1 MSLIDDLRD
10 QAGTVRDTA
19 QEKLSDVLTA
29 LERPLG
35 SRTRAKVALGAGAAA
50 VVLVAGLGLSQI
62 PLTAAPTPE
71 QTAPVET
78 TDEAEND
85 DAPADDTTED
95 DDEVTAPGGVGSGVS
110 AKDRADEA
118 KNKNVEENVPD
129 EAKTVRE
136 LANERIVEARVTGV
150 VDGTHLTC
158 ELVNGDS
165 VTVRLIGV
173 TPTDSCILQAG
184 DAIPYDLVRD
194 QRSVYLERD
203 DITQEDDGTW
213 PRYLWTS
220 DPRSSTAV
228 DAVPW
233 QAYGCRPDVGWF
245 TYTPE
250 DGLDRYKTTFEAQE
264 TWGVDLTAE
273 AEKKRQ
279 EELEREWAERKE
291 EQERLEAEQDGASA
305 TGGGA
310 APRERGTE
318 GDTGSETGT
327 GTGGATVR

>member
-10 QAGTVRDTA
+10 QGRGLRDTA
-19 QEKLSDVLTA
+19 QEKLSDVLDA

-62 PLTAAPTPE
+62 PLTAAPVPE
-71 QTAPVET
+71 QTTPAPEADET
-78 TDEAEND
+78 DDTESD
-85 DAPADDTTED
+85 DASADAD

-136 LANERIVEARVTGV
+136 LANERIVEAQVTGV

-184 DAIPYDLVRD
+184 DAIPYALVRD

-291 EQERLEAEQDGASA
+291 EQERLEAEQDGEDTTSS
-305 TGGGA
+305 GA
-310 APRERGTE
+310 AARERGTE
-318 GDTGSETGT
+318 DDTGSEAET
-327 GTGGATVR
+327 GTGGATVQ